1 MDNDSI
7 VAVKT
12 PMKRHKIKIEAIK
25 IYQWNR
31 YNKYNK
37 YINNKIVSLLFIKGP

>member
-7 VAVKT
+7 VVVKQ

-25 IYQWNR
+25 IYQWT
-31 YNKYNK
+31 NKK
-37 YINNKIVSLLFIKGP
+37 YK